1 LSTESITVTDSEL
14 PPKGRVLGIDYG
26 TVRVGLAV
34 CDADRIIAS
43 PLATYLRRSEAV
55 DGEYFKRVKANEG
68 VVGLVV
74 GLPISLNGTEGPSA
88 KAARDYGAW
97 LATVTDLPV
106 AYSDERFTSFV
117 AESALLDAGLTNKK
131 RKAKVDRV
139 AAQIMLQAY
148 LDAGKPVA
156 HAAPAER

>member
-1 LSTESITVTDSEL
+1 MNDPTSTETVIAL
-14 PPKGRVLGIDYG
+14 PPTGRLLGIDYG

-34 CDADRIIAS
+34 CDTDRKIAS
-43 PLATYLRRSEAV
+43 PLATYLRRNPSA
-55 DGEYFKRVKANEG
+55 DGDYFKRVKANEG

-88 KAARDYGAW
+88 KEARDYGAW
-97 LATVTDLPV
+97 LVSVMGLPI
-106 AYSDERFTSFV
+106 AFSDERFTSFV

-139 AAQIMLQAY
+139 AAQIMLQGY
-148 LDAGKPVA
+148 LDSVTTVA
-156 HAAPAER
+156 QAAPADR